1 MTNEHVVEVTLEN
14 AQQIL
19 IEESAKRLVLVDFWA
34 DWCAPCKVLM
44 PILEALAEE
53 YKGQFLLAKVN
64 ADEQPDIS
72 AQFGVR
78 SLPTVIMMKDGQPV
92 DAFQGAQTE
101 AEVRAKLDQLLP
113 KVWDALMASAEE
125 KMKAGDFDAALV
137 DLKEAYSESGQ
148 DKMIGLVLAQALLQ
162 LNRCDEAES
171 VLKNITLADQDALYE
186 QLMAQLELAREAAKS
201 PEIIELERQLGED
214 ANNIDVAYQL
224 ALQYSQNHSY
234 EDALELLLGII
245 GRDKNAKEG
254 AVKQAF
260 LDVLAALGKGE
271 PVAVAYQRKFFNL
284 LH

>member
-101 AEVRAKLDQLLP
+101 AEIRAKLDQLLP

-137 DLKEAYSESGQ
+137 DLKEAYAESGQ

-162 LNRCDEAES
+162 LNRCDEAEG
-171 VLKNITLADQDALYE
+171 VLKNIPLAEQDALYE

-245 GRDKNAKEG
+245 ERDKNAKEG

>member
-101 AEVRAKLDQLLP
+101 AEIRAKLDQLLP

-137 DLKEAYSESGQ
+137 DLKEAYAESGQ

-171 VLKNITLADQDALYE
+171 VLKNIPLADQDALYE

-245 GRDKNAKEG
+245 ERDKNAKEG

>member
-101 AEVRAKLDQLLP
+101 AEIRAKLDQLLP

-245 GRDKNAKEG
+245 ERDKNAKEG

>member
-34 DWCAPCKVLM
+34 DWCAPCKALM

-101 AEVRAKLDQLLP
+101 AEIRAKLDQLLP

-214 ANNIDVAYQL
+214 AKNIDVAYQL

-245 GRDKNAKEG
+245 ERDKNAKEG